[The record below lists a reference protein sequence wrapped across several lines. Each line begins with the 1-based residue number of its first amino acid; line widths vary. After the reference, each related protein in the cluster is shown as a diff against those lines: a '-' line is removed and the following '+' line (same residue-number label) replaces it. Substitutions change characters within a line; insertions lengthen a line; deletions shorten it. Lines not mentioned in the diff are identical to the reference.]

1 MLQGLG
7 ISVAGIIGGCSRVPI
22 SESRF
27 AELVE
32 SLEGKGEAILDRF
45 WDEAGQWIEKPDSI
59 LARTGGDSR
68 TACEIFE
75 HENDYADYVASLGLT
90 YIKPHELMRPHR
102 NVRSGVANQ
111 LPSRALWPAIAPTLR
126 VADEIRER
134 LGSRLNLINSAYRSP
149 AYNAACPGA
158 AKYSFHLRNK
168 ALDLMFDCG
177 PTKAFAVAKQLRSEG
192 FFEGGIGLY
201 SSFVHVDT
209 RGYRATW

>member
-7 ISVAGIIGGCSRVPI
+7 ISVAGIIGGCSRGPL
-22 SESRF
+22 SERCF

-32 SLEGKGEAILDRF
+32 SLEDQGEAALDRF
-45 WDEAGQWIEKPDSI
+45 RDEAGPWIEKPESI
-59 LARTGGDSR
+59 LARAEGDGTGVR
-68 TACEIFE
+68 EIFS
-75 HENDYADYVASLGLT
+75 HEEDYADYVASLDLS
-90 YIKPHELMRPHR
+90 YIEPHELMRPHR

-111 LPSRALWPAIAPTLR
+111 LPPRALWPAIAPTLR

-158 AKYSFHLRNK
+158 AKHSFHLRNK

-177 PTKAFAVAKQLRSEG
+177 PAKAFAVVKQLRSEG

-201 SSFVHVDT
+201 SSFIHIDT